1 MSVIDQRCI
10 PREIAILIGRA
21 TSWEEVAMLEKAHLG
36 FVTYATYTRLT
47 VHQRAKIGR
56 MNQTTVRQKLR
67 LP

>member
-1 MSVIDQRCI
+1 
-10 PREIAILIGRA
+10 
-21 TSWEEVAMLEKAHLG
+21 MLEKAHLG